1 MAKINIL
8 DDSTINKIAAGE
20 VIERP
25 SSIIKEV
32 VENSLD
38 AGASSISI
46 QIENAGKDLIKIID
60 NGSGIE
66 ADDINKAFL
75 RHATSKISRAEDLSS
90 LHSLGFRGEALASIA
105 AVSKVDMVTKT
116 KYALM
121 ATRLIISG
129 GKVESKSPTS
139 AKQGTQ
145 LSIRDL
151 FYNVPARRKFLK
163 SNHAESIN
171 ITDLVNKLAIGNPG
185 VSIKYTNNGKTVFET
200 IGDGNLYNTIRMIY
214 GKNVSD
220 HLIKI
225 DYQSN
230 YYKISGF
237 IANNNIYRSNRN
249 NQLIF
254 INGRYVKSPN
264 IMNAINSAY
273 KDIIPINKYPV
284 YFINLEIDPAKIDV
298 NIHPSK
304 LEVKFDNEGPILEDL
319 GDYIRGSLLKNSL
332 VGRYRSKK
340 SERSTYESND
350 TFRSFDSFSYS
361 KKEQETNLNLV
372 RENGQE
378 AFRSGEPSQKED
390 KISPLEVA
398 ESVEV
403 RQSYTESNVKPLD
416 QAIKLKDI
424 KSLDMVRQENPSI
437 NIDETSANSYKST
450 RDMNTITDTHISPS
464 QEGQLS
470 FMDGQEDERDEFK
483 DLNYVGIL
491 FNTYIIFSKGEQMY
505 LMDQHAAHERVRFEM
520 YMKSFKSDSIRIQ
533 YLLDPIIMDLSPVD
547 MEIASR
553 NIDLF
558 ERYGFIVEVFGH
570 KNISLRG
577 LPNTFGRPESEKFI
591 YELIDKFSDF
601 AKSSKKDSIYDSKY
615 DEIAEIACKSA
626 IKANDKLD
634 YNEVMALLES
644 LKKCQNPYTCP
655 HGRPV
660 MVSISKYDIEKMF
673 KRKM

>member
-185 VSIKYTNNGKTVFET
+185 VSIKYTNNGKTIFET
-200 IGDGNLYNTIRMIY
+200 LGDGNLYNTIRMIY

-340 SERSTYESND
+340 SERPTYESND

-403 RQSYTESNVKPLD
+403 RQSHTESNVKPLD
-416 QAIKLKDI
+416 QAINLRDI

-450 RDMNTITDTHISPS
+450 RDMNIITDTNISPS

-483 DLNYVGIL
+483 DLNYIGIL

-570 KNISLRG
+570 KNISVRG

-660 MVSISKYDIEKMF
+660 MASISKYDIEKMF